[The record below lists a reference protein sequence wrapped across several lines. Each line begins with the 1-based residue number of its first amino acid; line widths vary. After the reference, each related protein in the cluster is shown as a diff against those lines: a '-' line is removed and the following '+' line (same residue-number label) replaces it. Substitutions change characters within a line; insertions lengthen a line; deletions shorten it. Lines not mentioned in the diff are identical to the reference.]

1 MFLLTL
7 FAMTVL
13 MRMLVLM
20 LVGMAP
26 RCSMRMRVS
35 MLVRMFVSAFH
46 RTPPRMAIVRIR
58 GLYHSRLGCLQ
69 RDSYPTAALGRHGSP
84 SPTQN
89 RYCSSKDAFVLKHP
103 PPYSSRR
110 PNDRT

>member
-1 MFLLTL
+1 MGAMIALMVMIMFLLTL

-46 RTPPRMAIVRIR
+46 GTPSGMAIVRIR
-58 GLYHSRLGCLQ
+58 RIV
-69 RDSYPTAALGRHGSP
+69 P
-84 SPTQN
+84 
-89 RYCSSKDAFVLKHP
+89 
-103 PPYSSRR
+103 
-110 PNDRT
+110 

>member
-1 MFLLTL
+1 MGAMIALMVMIMFLLTL

-46 RTPPRMAIVRIR
+46 RTPPGMAIVRIR
-58 GLYHSRLGCLQ
+58 RIV
-69 RDSYPTAALGRHGSP
+69 P
-84 SPTQN
+84 
-89 RYCSSKDAFVLKHP
+89 
-103 PPYSSRR
+103 
-110 PNDRT
+110 